1 MSAKKAHIKL
11 FYITSTLGT
20 ISHFPFFPAKTM
32 VLGSQHWA
40 GLLKNFAFL
49 KDTLSLT
56 KKIQYDFWES
66 PTTYL
71 TDVDLKYIL
80 PVKNKLKTSVIEY
93 IDDALVIW

>member
-56 KKIQYDFWES
+56 KKNQYDFWEY
-66 PTTYL
+66 PTTYF

-80 PVKNKLKTSVIEY
+80 PVNAVFESTIGG
-93 IDDALVIW
+93 